1 MPSLVPNFEYDI
13 FISYRHN
20 DNLDGWV
27 TDFVQN
33 LEKELRST
41 LKDTVSIYFDRN
53 PRDGLLETHSVDK
66 SLEGKLKCLIFIP
79 IISQT
84 YCDPKSFAWQHEFCA
99 FNRFAIA
106 PLSSGEGPGVRPDS
120 FGRDIKLSNG
130 NVASRIL
137 PIKIHDLDADDK
149 TLLEKE
155 LGGVLRAVDFIYK
168 EPGVNRP
175 LKSNDNKADNLNKTD
190 YRNQVNKV
198 ANAIKETIM
207 AIRNPVLRTASTQN
221 PAPNTQRP
229 APSAH
234 RGSLRWKVIGALLLL
249 ALATTAGF
257 YFYGQRTTTSDQPI
271 LDKSI
276 AVLPFVN
283 MSNDPEQEYF
293 SDGLTEEIIDRL
305 TKIPDLRVISRT
317 SVMEY
322 KKSDKRIPEIAK
334 ELGVAFILEGSVRR
348 SGDNLRI
355 TVQLI
360 KAENDEHIWSETL
373 DKPMSEIFQM
383 QREIATQL
391 ASYFKITLTQSESG
405 RLDGIPTKFISAY
418 DYYLQA
424 RELSSKRSA
433 ENDKAI
439 KLLKQALSVDPHFVE
454 AMANLSNRYT
464 QVGNQLHEK
473 ENWQDSAL
481 NYARKAIAIAPE
493 SPNAN
498 YAMGFV
504 LWGLPENLS
513 SAKFYF
519 RKAND
524 LSPNSS
530 WGLRALSN
538 IYLGEGLIDSS
549 YFFAKR
555 LCQRDPSPSS
565 YSILSSIFISIGQW
579 DSARYYVN
587 LALTTKMGSTTGSDL
602 AIHDALRFFIAV
614 RDLDGG
620 LKLINESFG
629 AVKGAMPDGVQRDM
643 KWMYA
648 LKEDWVSLAAVLSDS
663 DKELKALM
671 LRNTNKLKDF
681 DALVE
686 SLKRENKAG
695 HNHNF
700 LLLTGDYQMVVSSL
714 KSLPPHKRYVSRI
727 FFLSNPFAQE
737 FIKTREFREL
747 FAGYDAW
754 AEKMVAG
761 IMSKN
766 EHSQ

>member
-1 MPSLVPNFEYDI
+1 MPSLLPSYEYDI

-20 DNLDGWV
+20 DNRSGASAGSGQGWV
-27 TDFVQN
+27 TEFVNALQEE
-33 LEKELRST
+33 LAATIKEPLN
-41 LKDTVSIYFDRN
+41 IYFDKN
-53 PRDGLLETHSVDK
+53 PHDGLLETHSVDK

-99 FNRFAIA
+99 FNRLAK
-106 PLSSGEGPGVRPDS
+106 EDQ

-137 PIKIHDLDADDK
+137 PVKIHDLDADDK

-155 LGGVLRAVDFIYK
+155 LGGVLRAVEFIYK

-198 ANAIKETIM
+198 ANAIKETIS
-207 AIRNPVLRTASTQN
+207 ALRNPASTSASSTQN
-221 PAPNTQRP
+221 I
-229 APSAH
+229 APSTQP
-234 RGSLRWKVIGALLLL
+234 GSSRWKVIGALLFL
-249 ALATTAGF
+249 ALAATVGY
-257 YFYGQRTTTSDQPI
+257 YFYGQRATINQPI

-360 KAENDEHIWSETL
+360 KAGNDEHIWSETL

-383 QREIATQL
+383 QRDIATQL

-405 RLDGIPTKFISAY
+405 RLDEIPTKFISAY

-439 KLLKQALSVDPHFVE
+439 KLLKQALSVDPHFME
-454 AMANLSNRYT
+454 AMAILSNRYT
-464 QVGNQLHEK
+464 QTGNQLHEK

-481 NYARKAIAIAPE
+481 NYARKALALAPE
-493 SPNAN
+493 SPRAN
-498 YAMGFV
+498 HAMGFV
-504 LWGLPENLS
+504 LWGPPENLS

-519 RKAND
+519 RKANG

-530 WGLRALSN
+530 YGLRPLSN

-555 LCQRDPSPSS
+555 LCQVDPIPSS
-565 YSILSSIFISIGQW
+565 YSILSSIFSSIGQW

-587 LALTTKMGSTTGSDL
+587 LALTAKMGSTTNSDL

-620 LKLINESFG
+620 LRLINESFG
-629 AVKGAMPDGVQRDM
+629 SVKGAMPDGVQRDM
-643 KWMYA
+643 KWILA
-648 LKEDWVSLAAVLSDS
+648 LKEDWGSLSAVLSDN
-663 DKELKALM
+663 DMELKALM
-671 LRNTNKLKDF
+671 LRNTNKKKEF
-681 DALVE
+681 DSLVE
-686 SLKRENKAG
+686 SLKKENREG

-700 LLLTGDYQMVVSSL
+700 LLLIGDYQMVVSSL
-714 KSLPPHKRYVSRI
+714 KALPPQKRYVSRI

-737 FIKTREFREL
+737 FVKTQEFKEL
-747 FAGYDAW
+747 FVGYEAW
-754 AEKMVAG
+754 AEKM
-761 IMSKN
+761 MTDMKLMN
-766 EHSQ
+766 ERSL